1 MNRFALTG
9 ARVWTGDGGA
19 FDGHVIVSNGIIER
33 VAQGACG
40 EALPRVDLS
49 GYSLSP
55 GMIDLMVMGGFD
67 RSILRDDPLDI
78 AKEYLRL
85 GVTSCQ
91 FCIGTLPWDSM
102 VKVATNIRRALSCRE
117 CDSARVLGVYCE
129 GPFQQPHLT
138 GASLRDFALEPS
150 PETVERLLA
159 DMGNAITMVNVAP
172 GLPGD
177 AEAVSHLVAS
187 GKIVSMAHSDAPA
200 ERVFRC
206 VEAGTTVLGHAWDNN
221 SGRIGDSGVQ
231 QPTIE
236 HVAMTDE
243 RIRYLHVIADGVHVH
258 PVMLRLLLRARGSG
272 ALCLVTDAVTRAG
285 MPDGPYVW
293 DDGRRFFK
301 SGGVGRTDTGW
312 LCGSATLL
320 PDMFRNYVNFT
331 GLPPQEAIRAVTGNP
346 AASLGMSDEIG
357 HIAAGR
363 IADLVAWDSHLR
375 VRRVWRQ
382 GVEISHVSSYGEVE
396 ISP

>member
-1 MNRFALTG
+1 
-9 ARVWTGDGGA
+9 
-19 FDGHVIVSNGIIER
+19 
-33 VAQGACG
+33 
-40 EALPRVDLS
+40 
-49 GYSLSP
+49 
-55 GMIDLMVMGGFD
+55 
-67 RSILRDDPLDI
+67 
-78 AKEYLRL
+78 
-85 GVTSCQ
+85 
-91 FCIGTLPWDSM
+91 
-102 VKVATNIRRALSCRE
+102 
-117 CDSARVLGVYCE
+117 
-129 GPFQQPHLT
+129 
-138 GASLRDFALEPS
+138 
-150 PETVERLLA
+150 
-159 DMGNAITMVNVAP
+159 MVNVAP

-177 AEAVSHLVAS
+177 AEAVARLVAS

-206 VEAGTTVLGHAWDNN
+206 VEAGATVLGHAWDNN
-221 SGRIGDSGVQ
+221 SGCIGDSGVQ

-258 PVMLRLLLRARGSG
+258 PVMMRLLLRARGSG

-331 GLPPQEAIRAVTGNP
+331 GLPPHEAIRAVTGNP

-357 HIAAGR
+357 HIAAGCV
-363 IADLVAWDSHLR
+363 ADLVAWDNRLR
-375 VRRVWRQ
+375 VRRVWRH
-382 GVEISHVSSYGEVE
+382 GVEISNVSSYGEVE